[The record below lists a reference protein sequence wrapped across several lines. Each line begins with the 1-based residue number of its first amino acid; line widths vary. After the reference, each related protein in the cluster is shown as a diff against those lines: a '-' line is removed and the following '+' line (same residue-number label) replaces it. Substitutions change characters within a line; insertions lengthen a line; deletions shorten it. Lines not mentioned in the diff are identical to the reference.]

1 MSKSGF
7 VALIGRPNV
16 GKSTILNRLIGQ
28 KIAIVSEKPQT
39 TRNRILG
46 VLTRE
51 DCQTI
56 FVDTPGIH
64 RPGYRLNKRMM
75 EEVYDSLNG
84 VDLVVQ
90 VVDVSES
97 YGKGE
102 EYVLDLVKKTQKP
115 TILALNKVDL
125 VNKGKILPVIE
136 FYSRQFEYCE
146 IIPLSATMGDNVES
160 LEQKIKGN
168 LPEREFPYPH
178 EYVTDQQE
186 RFLVSE
192 IIREK
197 LLHHTRQELPYSTAV
212 LVEEFDESE
221 RQNGFAR
228 IVASIIVDKDSQKGI
243 VIGRGGRMI
252 RRIGTDARL
261 DIQNFLAVRKVYLDL
276 NVKVISGWRNQER
289 LLDELGV
296 RSGSYTDIQNLESR
310 IQNSE

>member
-102 EYVLDLVKKTQKP
+102 EYVLNLVKKTQKP

-228 IVASIIVDKDSQKGI
+228 IAASIIVDKDSQKGI
-243 VIGRGGRMI
+243 VIGRGGSMI

-261 DIQNFLAVRKVYLDL
+261 DIQDFLAVRKVYLDL
-276 NVKVISGWRNQER
+276 NVKVISGWRNQEH

-296 RSGSYTDIQNLESR
+296 RSRSYTDQLTADS
-310 IQNSE
+310 